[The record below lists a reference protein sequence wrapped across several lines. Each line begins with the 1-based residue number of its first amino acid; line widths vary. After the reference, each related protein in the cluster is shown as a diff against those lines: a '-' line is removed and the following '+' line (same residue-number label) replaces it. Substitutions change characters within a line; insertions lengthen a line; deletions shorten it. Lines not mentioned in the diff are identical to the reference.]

1 MKILAIVTI
10 SLWWTSIAA
19 APPVKGRFSK
29 LLKYRFTAGVQHLP
43 PPHDYK
49 ESAGASVHDLKNFLE
64 TGLELMEKKG
74 NELSEAQK
82 ELNTVDAWGRT
93 PRWKMVLELATELD
107 RLTYTD
113 DSLGMPFDDLPEH
126 SYFLAVIPAKA
137 RLEILQMMKEFG
149 QSRLNSRLLV
159 AKYRVKVLELR
170 TVTARSAESRSNHQV
185 DLADVRTEIS
195 KVEQEL
201 KDRNARYDELI
212 EKVQRA
218 RDAAVNDKGKAP
230 MGHGGQTSADQ
241 VEPQN
246 YPFPCPEQTSA
257 GYNQE
262 DLYTVVAQRP
272 PFDDKNIYAGDSWH
286 NVWASNPGGSDGRSQ
301 PEASALENQ
310 HFYGGASGVGHLYD
324 HGVGH
329 TSASQDYTLMHD
341 SYLYHGGQTSV
352 DQTEPRNHP
361 VQCPEQTSAGYN
373 QEDLYT
379 IVTHLPQFNY
389 DSWQHGAG
397 HTSAS
402 QVDNL
407 MHPRDHG
414 GDIGQNSVHDNTA
427 HREDH
432 YTLAKYGK
440 GPFYRHIQK

>member
-10 SLWWTSIAA
+10 SLWWTSMAV
-19 APPVKGRFSK
+19 APAFKDRFSK
-29 LLKYRFTAGVQHLP
+29 LLAPWHTVNVQHLP

-49 ESAGASVHDLKNFLE
+49 KRVGASVHDLRNFLK
-64 TGLELMEKKG
+64 TGLEFMEKKG
-74 NELSEAQK
+74 NELSKARK
-82 ELNTVDAWGRT
+82 ELDTVDTWGGTTRS
-93 PRWKMVLELATELD
+93 KMTRQLAIELD

-113 DSLGMPFDDLPEH
+113 DSLGLPFDDLRK
-126 SYFLAVIPAKA
+126 FDDDLRQLADFRAFVPAKA

-170 TVTARSAESRSNHQV
+170 IAAARSAESRSNHQV

-272 PFDDKNIYAGDSWH
+272 PFDDNNIYAGDSWH

-301 PEASALENQ
+301 PEASTLENQ

-329 TSASQDYTLMHD
+329 TSASQDYTPMD
-341 SYLYHGGQTSV
+341 DTYLYHGGQTSA
-352 DQTEPRNHP
+352 DQVEPQNYP
-361 VQCPEQTSAGYN
+361 FPCPEQTSAGHN
-373 QEDLYT
+373 QDLYT
-379 IVTHLPQFNY
+379 VVAHLPQFNY

-402 QVDNL
+402 QVDNPL
-407 MHPRDHG
+407 HPRDHG
-414 GDIGQNSVHDNTA
+414 SDVGQISAHDNTA
-427 HREDH
+427 HRM
-432 YTLAKYGK
+432 
-440 GPFYRHIQK
+440 